1 MLDDKA
7 SVFQHELGADERL
20 LWSGRPKQGLVLRS
34 SDIFMIPFSL
44 LFGGFVI
51 SWELSVAVAG
61 GPSYFL
67 LWGIPFVLIGLYLI
81 FGRFFVDAWQRSK
94 TYYAVTNQRVLILSG
109 VFSRNERT
117 LNPRNLPEINLR
129 LKGDGSGTITFGFR
143 YPFRAWTPDLTW
155 PEVSRQIVS
164 MFEMIE
170 DAKIVYELIRK
181 TQKDP

>member
-1 MLDDKA
+1 MSGSYRAAGPNKGSCCAPPTFLISFFA
-7 SVFQHELGADERL
+7 VIWRFCHFLGIICGGSR
-20 LWSGRPKQGLVLRS
+20 RP
-34 SDIFMIPFSL
+34 F
-44 LFGGFVI
+44 
-51 SWELSVAVAG
+51 
-61 GPSYFL
+61 FL

-94 TYYAVTNQRVLILSG
+94 SYYAVTNQRALILSG

-129 LKGDGSGTITFGFR
+129 LKGDGSGTITFGFC

-155 PEVSRQIVS
+155 PEVSRQMVP
-164 MFEMIE
+164 MYEVIE